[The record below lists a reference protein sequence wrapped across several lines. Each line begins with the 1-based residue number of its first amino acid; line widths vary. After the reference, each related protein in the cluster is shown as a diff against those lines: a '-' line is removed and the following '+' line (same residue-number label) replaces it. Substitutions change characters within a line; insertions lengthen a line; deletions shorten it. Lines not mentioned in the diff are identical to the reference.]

1 MPVDGLT
8 KRNGNTV
15 TLLELMRRAAFRL
28 TGESIEIVA
37 REAEKKIRGYVP
49 RPHRRHAA
57 TESRE
62 IGNPH
67 DPDPNHDRCAVGCYS
82 REL

>member
-1 MPVDGLT
+1 MLVDGLT
-8 KRNGNTV
+8 KRNASTV

-28 TGESIEIVA
+28 TDESTEIVA
-37 REAEKKIRGYVP
+37 REAEKIRGYVP
-49 RPHRRHAA
+49 RAHRRHAA